1 MSLQARTV
9 IARLLLAPLS
19 IAYLAAVGWLTLTA
33 RPYGDDIGGVI
44 DRLLEW
50 LSRRALTEWVTFPW
64 LEFFAN
70 IAMFVPLGVFVV
82 LWFGVRRWWLAPLI
96 GFAVSAAIELCQLW
110 LLPSRYPDA
119 RDLLAN
125 TTGAVLG
132 AAVMV
137 LLWFLLTS
145 APARRRR

>member
-1 MSLQARTV
+1 MT
-9 IARLLLAPLS
+9 LS
-19 IAYLAAVGWLTLTA
+19 V
-33 RPYGDDIGGVI
+33 RPYGEDIGGVV

-50 LSRRALTEWVTFPW
+50 LSRRPVTEWVTFRW

-82 LWFGVRRWWLAPLI
+82 LWFGVRRWWLAPPT
-96 GFAVSAAIELCQLW
+96 GFALSAAIEIAQLQ
-110 LLPSRYPDA
+110 LLPSRFADP
-119 RDLLAN
+119 RDLVAN

-132 AAVMV
+132 AAAMV
-137 LLWFLLTS
+137 FLWFLLTS

>member
-1 MSLQARTV
+1 M

-19 IAYLAAVGWLTLTA
+19 LGYLVAVGWMTLSV
-33 RPYGDDIGGVI
+33 RPYGEDIGGVVH
-44 DRLLEW
+44 RLLEW
-50 LSRRALTEWVTFPW
+50 LSRRPVTEWVTFRW

-82 LWFGVRRWWLAPLI
+82 LWFGVRRWWLAPPI
-96 GFAVSAAIELCQLW
+96 GFALSAAIEIAQLQ
-110 LLPSRYPDA
+110 LLPSRFADP
-119 RDLLAN
+119 RDLVAN

-132 AAVMV
+132 AAAMV
-137 LLWFLLTS
+137 FLWFLLTS

>member
-1 MSLQARTV
+1 MSLPARTV
-9 IARLLLAPLS
+9 VARLVLAPLS
-19 IAYLAAVGWLTLTA
+19 VAYLVAVGWMTLTV
-33 RPYGDDIGGVI
+33 RPYGDDIGGVV
-44 DRLLEW
+44 DRLLAW
-50 LSRRALTEWVTFPW
+50 LSRRPLTEWVTYAW

-96 GFAVSAAIELCQLW
+96 GFALSAAIELAQLQF
-110 LLPSRYPDA
+110 LPSRFADP
-119 RDLLAN
+119 RDLVAN
-125 TTGAVLG
+125 TAGAVLG
-132 AAVMV
+132 AAVMI